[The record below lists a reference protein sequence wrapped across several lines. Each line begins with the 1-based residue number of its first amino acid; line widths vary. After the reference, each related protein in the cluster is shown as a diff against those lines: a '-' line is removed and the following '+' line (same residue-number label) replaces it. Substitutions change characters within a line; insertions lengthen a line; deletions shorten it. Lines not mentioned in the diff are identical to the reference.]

1 MSIIVDIVCVV
12 RPGKRMKGGA
22 LVNCNLLDVVS
33 GDLYIYCMALFIDVE
48 LMIDDDDDDE
58 SFKFWGSKDLCQN
71 TKI

>member
-1 MSIIVDIVCVV
+1 M
-12 RPGKRMKGGA
+12 
-22 LVNCNLLDVVS
+22 S

-71 TKI
+71 TKIKKIVWNQIPVTTKYEYRMNLILNIF

>member
-12 RPGKRMKGGA
+12 RPGKQMKGGA

-48 LMIDDDDDDE
+48 LMIDDDDDE
-58 SFKFWGSKDLCQN
+58 SFKFWGSKDLCQY